1 MTRTSDARRK
11 PRTEKIVDQPLNPVV
26 QDRPAIPHQ
35 RLRSETQTYGL
46 PEAASHR
53 PPATASKT
61 EITSGTLVPLGFPG
75 GMLPTESDFSSDDRL
90 WSPLRVEQPAQRA
103 IRGLPMASRVS
114 SARVSSAYYAVSTID
129 DRGRLAD
136 RSPLRILHWAPG
148 LPITLLVLPGAIVV
162 AAQVGG
168 REAVTG
174 HGYLRLPAGL
184 RHALKLKP
192 GDTLLVAAHPDRG
205 LLVAY
210 TMPTLDA
217 MVAGYHTSLT
227 ARTSS

>member
-1 MTRTSDARRK
+1 M
-11 PRTEKIVDQPLNPVV
+11 V
-26 QDRPAIPHQ
+26 
-35 RLRSETQTYGL
+35 
-46 PEAASHR
+46 
-53 PPATASKT
+53 
-61 EITSGTLVPLGFPG
+61 
-75 GMLPTESDFSSDDRL
+75 
-90 WSPLRVEQPAQRA
+90 
-103 IRGLPMASRVS
+103 SRVS

-129 DRGRLAD
+129 DRSRLAD

-162 AAQVGG
+162 AAQPGG
-168 REAVTG
+168 RETVTG
-174 HGYLRLPAGL
+174 HGHLRLPAGL

-210 TMPTLDA
+210 TMSTLDA
-217 MVAGYHTSLT
+217 MVAAYHTSLT

>member
-11 PRTEKIVDQPLNPVV
+11 PRAHKIVDQPVNPYV
-26 QDRPAIPHQ
+26 QALPAIPRQ
-35 RLRSETQTYGL
+35 RLRSETQTYGVL
-46 PEAASHR
+46 EAASHR
-53 PPATASKT
+53 PPATASQT

-75 GMLPTESDFSSDDRL
+75 GMLPGESDVSSGDRI
-90 WSPLRVEQPAQRA
+90 WSPLRVEQSAQRT

-114 SARVSSAYYAVSTID
+114 SARVSSAYYAVTTID

-174 HGYLRLPAGL
+174 HGYLRLPAGV

-192 GDTLLVAAHPDRG
+192 GDALLVAAHADRG

-210 TMPTLDA
+210 PMSTLDA
-217 MVAGYHTSLT
+217 MVAAYHTSLT
-227 ARTSS
+227 ARMSS